1 MKRVLALAVALAFTA
16 IVFQPT
22 SAEAQWR
29 RGGAVAAGAIVG
41 LAGGL
46 ILGSALSS
54 SAYAAPHYYYE
65 PEYYAPAPV
74 YVAPRP
80 RVVVASPNYDYYDAP
95 VVVQRRCWVER
106 RPLFDEWGRRVA
118 SRNVRVCR

>member
-1 MKRVLALAVALAFTA
+1 MRKSFALAVALAFA
-16 IVFQPT
+16 ALAFQPT

-29 RGGAVAAGAIVG
+29 RGGAVAAGAIAG

-46 ILGSALSS
+46 ILGSALSRP
-54 SAYAAPHYYYE
+54 AYAAPHYYA
-65 PEYYAPAPV
+65 PDYYGPGPV

-80 RVVVASPNYDYYDAP
+80 RVVVASPSYDYYDAP

-106 RPLFDEWGRRVA
+106 RPLFDEWGRHVA